1 MARRQ
6 CCCRDARFRKTITM
20 KDAKTLLPK
29 RNMEMSSQIPEPGQ
43 AWVSIIS
50 RPSEEDF
57 ANAFT
62 AQATLEASVLAEPL
76 TGPSAIWRFFA
87 ATRGMYDRIAFIGE
101 TKTDKATYL
110 EWAEQF
116 HGKPVAGMTVL
127 TFNEQGL
134 IEAVR
139 LYHRP
144 YHQVIAFAG
153 ELTSRLSG

>member
-1 MARRQ
+1 MDLSFSRINE
-6 CCCRDARFRKTITM
+6 KNT
-20 KDAKTLLPK
+20 
-29 RNMEMSSQIPEPGQ
+29 EMSSQIPEPGQ
-43 AWVSIIS
+43 AWMSIIS
-50 RPSEEDF
+50 RPSDEDF

-76 TGPSAIWRFFA
+76 TGPSAIRRFFA

-101 TKTDKATYL
+101 TKTDRATYL
-110 EWAEQF
+110 EWAGQF

-127 TFNEQGL
+127 TLNERGL

>member
-1 MARRQ
+1 
-6 CCCRDARFRKTITM
+6 
-20 KDAKTLLPK
+20 
-29 RNMEMSSQIPEPGQ
+29 MEMSSHIAEPGQ
-43 AWVSIIS
+43 AWISIIS

-76 TGPSAIWRFFA
+76 TGPSAIRRFFA
-87 ATRGMYDRIAFIGE
+87 ATRGMYDRFAFIGE

-110 EWAEQF
+110 EWAGQF
-116 HGKPVAGMTVL
+116 HGKPVAGMTAL
-127 TFNEQGL
+127 TLNERGL
-134 IEAVR
+134 IEVVR

>member
-1 MARRQ
+1 MELSFSR
-6 CCCRDARFRKTITM
+6 TNE
-20 KDAKTLLPK
+20 

-43 AWVSIIS
+43 AWMSIIS

-76 TGPSAIWRFFA
+76 TGPSAIRRFFA

-101 TKTDKATYL
+101 TKTDRATYL
-110 EWAEQF
+110 EWAGQF
-116 HGKPVAGMTVL
+116 HGNPVAGMTVL
-127 TFNEQGL
+127 TLNERGL